1 MTEPQNT
8 EPAADDTE
16 QTFRDAFTP
25 PWADEDAPDAEAYES
40 AIRAFNGELRASGRH
55 APAGG
60 RGCRPLLRRR
70 DPIPE
75 GEPTLAEVCSSTPPR
90 PLSWSDCPMS
100 STTRPTRQADWH
112 NQFRTP

>member
-55 APAGG
+55 APAGVADVGHCCAVATPSPRVSPPSPRCARPHRQG
-60 RGCRPLLRRR
+60 RSAG
-70 DPIPE
+70 
-75 GEPTLAEVCSSTPPR
+75 PTV
-90 PLSWSDCPMS
+90 
-100 STTRPTRQADWH
+100 Q
-112 NQFRTP
+112 